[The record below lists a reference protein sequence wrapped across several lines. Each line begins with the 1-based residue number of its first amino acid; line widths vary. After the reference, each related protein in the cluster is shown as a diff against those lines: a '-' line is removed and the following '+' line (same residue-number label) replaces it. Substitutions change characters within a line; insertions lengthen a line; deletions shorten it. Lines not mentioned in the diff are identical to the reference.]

1 MLIDTNMKSRTYT
14 MKSREAAMRETHRRI
29 LQAGTELMWEKASP
43 DITLDAVAERSGVT
57 VQTILRHFDTR
68 EGLISAVER
77 ALQEEVLEERLALAG
92 DVEGAVKAIFD
103 HYERRGDAVLR
114 LLGQEYWNERIR
126 AGMDAGRLIH
136 REWVEQ
142 VFAPYLEACAPDERE
157 QLTDLLVVATDVYTW
172 KLLRRDRQ
180 LERPQAE
187 GRVMWLIAAIL
198 AGKEGGLDGEHPLRD
213 LGRRGQRAACRR
225 HCAGTVPARS

>member
-1 MLIDTNMKSRTYT
+1 MKSRRYT

-29 LQAGTELMWEKASP
+29 LQAGADLLWEKASP
-43 DITLDAVAERSGVT
+43 DITLDDVAERSGVT

-68 EGLISAVER
+68 EGLISAIEIF
-77 ALQEEVLEERLALAG
+77 LQREVLEERRAPAG

-103 HYERRGDAVLR
+103 HYELRGDGVLR

-142 VFAPYLEACAPDERE
+142 VFAPYLEACAPDDRE
-157 QLTDLLVVATDVYTW
+157 QFIDLLVVATDVYTW
-172 KLLRRDRQ
+172 KLLRRDRR
-180 LERPQAE
+180 LERPRAE
-187 GRVMWLIAAIL
+187 GRVMRLIAAIL
-198 AGKEGGLDGEHPLRD
+198 AGKKAD
-213 LGRRGQRAACRR
+213 
-225 HCAGTVPARS
+225 